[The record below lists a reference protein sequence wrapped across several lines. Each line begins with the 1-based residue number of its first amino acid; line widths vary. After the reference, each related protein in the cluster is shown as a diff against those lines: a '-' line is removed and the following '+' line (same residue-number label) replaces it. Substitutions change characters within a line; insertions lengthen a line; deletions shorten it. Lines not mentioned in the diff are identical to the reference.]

1 MRTDLTAAC
10 ELLTALLALAFI
22 FSGPEA
28 RAEPGW
34 NRDPFRFG
42 PDRFSTEAGQA
53 PESAPA
59 ELEMILITD
68 DLKIAVFNGR
78 GYHVGDIID
87 GFKITEIS
95 LDSVISSGDG
105 KEKIFTIYIR

>member
-1 MRTDLTAAC
+1 MRINVTAAS
-10 ELLTALLALAFI
+10 ELLTALFALAFI
-22 FSGPEA
+22 FSGFEA
-28 RAEPGW
+28 SAEPGW

-53 PESAPA
+53 PERAPA
-59 ELEMILITD
+59 KLEMILITD

-78 GYHVGDIID
+78 SYHVGDIID

-95 LDSVISSGDG
+95 LDSVISSGGG
-105 KEKIFTIYIR
+105 KEKVFKIYIR